1 MLIVPE
7 RVNTSREDR
16 FRWNYTRPA
25 LAPLS
30 PEATPSSQHDPPSPV
45 SH

>member
-1 MLIVPE
+1 MSELVD
-7 RVNTSREDR
+7 VLREDR
-16 FRWNYTRPA
+16 FGWNYTRPA

-30 PEATPSSQHDPPSPV
+30 PEATPSSQHDPPAPA